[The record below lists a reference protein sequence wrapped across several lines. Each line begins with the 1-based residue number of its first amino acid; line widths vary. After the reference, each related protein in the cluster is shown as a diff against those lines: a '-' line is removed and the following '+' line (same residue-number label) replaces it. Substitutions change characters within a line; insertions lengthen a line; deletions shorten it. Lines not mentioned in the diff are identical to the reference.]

1 MRNIIKN
8 KGLIIK
14 VQDYLENAVIATI
27 LCLNGKE
34 TLIIRGAKK
43 LNTTTRRLANVLT
56 LIEFN
61 QTESKSISTLTEGV
75 VIDNYTVIKDDLL
88 RFNYALVILEKINFF
103 MEQINDFNT
112 LYTFTI
118 DLLNKLKTSLYLNS
132 LVLIFE
138 IKFLYLLGVSPSFKV
153 CPICGKTITNGA
165 FDVKNG
171 GLLCE
176 SCQYLKE
183 TNLNTK
189 DSKLFKKI
197 YVTKLNEVNEEFL
210 MQFNNHLSINKC
222 VNLYYEWHLDF
233 KSKVLDIIEKIG

>member
-27 LCLNGKE
+27 LCPNGKE

-112 LYTFTI
+112 LPRYVERYITPQYAGG
-118 DLLNKLKTSLYLNS
+118 S
-132 LVLIFE
+132 
-138 IKFLYLLGVSPSFKV
+138 YLLS
-153 CPICGKTITNGA
+153 
-165 FDVKNG
+165 
-171 GLLCE
+171 
-176 SCQYLKE
+176 
-183 TNLNTK
+183 
-189 DSKLFKKI
+189 
-197 YVTKLNEVNEEFL
+197 
-210 MQFNNHLSINKC
+210 
-222 VNLYYEWHLDF
+222 
-233 KSKVLDIIEKIG
+233 